1 MNTYFLGIAVTAFFK
16 LCSPKHSNEM
26 IVYIVQIKRNKYAT
40 KTDLSFDFFSS
51 YTIPNV
57 AKLPPLSSVRSLMTL
72 SLHIFIRRKT
82 TIS

>member
-40 KTDLSFDFFSS
+40 KTDLSFDFFQLHYSEFCKV
-51 YTIPNV
+51 TTAV
-57 AKLPPLSSVRSLMTL
+57 FLS
-72 SLHIFIRRKT
+72 
-82 TIS
+82 

>member
-40 KTDLSFDFFSS
+40 KTDLSFDFFPATLFRMLKS
-51 YTIPNV
+51 YHRC
-57 AKLPPLSSVRSLMTL
+57 LPFVV
-72 SLHIFIRRKT
+72 
-82 TIS
+82 